1 MARGETKTVSIRARP
16 TNGIQEGDVARNGR
30 ARHCTAL
37 HADRGRDHV
46 FVQNFDP
53 LARRLTR
60 RHPGHGTCAALQ
72 RMILWS
78 LRGSSSEFVCSIEK
92 GPRGYRLVVR
102 SATAVIVNDVLPDVR
117 RARWKANVIRDELL
131 AMGYTA
137 PV

>member
-1 MARGETKTVSIRARP
+1 MARGETKTVPIRART
-16 TNGIQEGDVARNGR
+16 TNGIQEGDVARDGR
-30 ARHCTAL
+30 ARQCTAL
-37 HADRGRDHV
+37 HADRARVDI

-53 LARRLTR
+53 LAHSLTR
-60 RHPGHGTCAALQ
+60 RHPGHGACAAPGH
-72 RMILWS
+72 MILWS

-117 RARWKANVIRDELL
+117 RARWKANVIRDELV